1 MKYIDKYSRH
11 EEAHDFNVRY
21 LKDCYSGDIHSPIP
35 RLDQDQA
42 FEGFKNPKY
51 ADGEPG
57 WRQLLY
63 KEQDGRCCYCMRR
76 LSEEKGTVNYEHVIP
91 CSLEGKRGQEEYAY
105 YAEQAPALRDFVE
118 MADVFAEK
126 FRILSM
132 REFASVDDLDR
143 QEKMPHT
150 IALANLLAACNGKR
164 NQEHSRGCCCN
175 HSRSDDRIL
184 PVMLMKDAVH
194 RVQYD
199 KNGILSIVGGES
211 SWKKIIDE
219 LNDKTLQ
226 EIRSIW
232 YHISRTTYR
241 PENIR
246 ALYEEQDMLT
256 RSRGLIE
263 LFKQAYGKDNFRDIP
278 QEVQRYAPLT
288 RPDAPEESA
297 PYFYLSTLLAY
308 DWFYDYYR
316 GRKRPPSLGD
326 IRADG

>member
-1 MKYIDKYSRH
+1 MKYVDKYRRH

-21 LKDCYSGDIHSPIP
+21 LKNRFGKSFPNGREPYKKFKRKYGGDNEH
-35 RLDQDQA
+35 
-42 FEGFKNPKY
+42 
-51 ADGEPG
+51 PG
-57 WRQLLY
+57 WKHLLLE
-63 KEQDGRCCYCMRR
+63 EQDGRCCYCMRR
-76 LSEEKGTVNYEHVIP
+76 LSEEKEAVNYEHVIP

-143 QEKMPHT
+143 LEKMPHT
-150 IALANLLAACNGKR
+150 IALANLLAACNGIR
-164 NQEHSRGCCCN
+164 NQKYSRGCCCN

-199 KNGILSIVGGES
+199 KNGILSIVGQEA

-232 YHISRTTYR
+232 YYISRTTYR

-246 ALYEEQDMLT
+246 ALYEEQDMLM

-278 QEVQRYAPLT
+278 QEVQRYVPLT
-288 RPDAPEESA
+288 RPDAPEEGESN
-297 PYFYLSTLLAY
+297 FYLSTLLAY

-316 GRKRPPSLGD
+316 GENALHRSVTSGLTAEK
-326 IRADG
+326 